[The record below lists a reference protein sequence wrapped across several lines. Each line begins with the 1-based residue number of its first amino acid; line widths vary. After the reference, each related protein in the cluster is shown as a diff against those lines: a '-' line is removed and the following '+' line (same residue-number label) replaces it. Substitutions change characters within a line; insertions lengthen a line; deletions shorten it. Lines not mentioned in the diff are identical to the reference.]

1 MMNRVVRVVM
11 TNLCKLYQFYFR
23 VVSHA
28 YYSVTT
34 HTLKLI
40 EVYSIRPDN
49 EAKRN
54 IDKALQQNWLIN

>member
-11 TNLCKLYQFYFR
+11 TNLCELYQFYFR

-49 EAKRN
+49 EVQRN
-54 IDKALQQNWLIN
+54 TGNVKQA